1 MTNVQKKTKMKTKRN
16 YIRHTR
22 DIEMLTRRKDASRV
36 VANKRKKNKN
46 DETKIKVYSYTAY
59 ACYFL

>member
-1 MTNVQKKTKMKTKRN
+1 MYKKKTKMKTKRN

-36 VANKRKKNKN
+36 VANNKRKKNKN